1 MGEHEHDT
9 SIRDGII
16 GKSVIGQHGRE
27 IGRVLDVGVDAA
39 TWMVVSLHVK
49 LNRKVH
55 HDLNLKQLLLRS
67 QTITLPIADVSGVSD
82 TVVLGRTLE
91 HLVFS
96 DGIPEA
102 EPQKELP
109 SAQPSNPVA

>member
-1 MGEHEHDT
+1 MDEQDT

-39 TWMVVSLHVK
+39 SWRVVSLQVK
-49 LNRKVH
+49 LDRNVH
-55 HDLNLKQLLLRS
+55 HDLNLKRMLLRS
-67 QTITLPIADVSGVSD
+67 QTVTLPIADVSGVSD

-96 DGIPEA
+96 GGIPEA
-102 EPQKELP
+102 EPRAELP
-109 SAQPSNPVA
+109 SEASAG